1 MLLRAADLLEADF
14 SRNRDSL
21 ALEVGAVRGWAEM
34 NTAEAAATL
43 REAAGLASSPLGSVL
58 PSADPSGANL
68 SLRTAAGVVLAI
80 VPWNAPVVQSA
91 RSVAIALALGNTVIL
106 RPSELAPHAAG
117 HLLADVLTRA
127 GAPAGVVNV
136 VTCSPSRSK
145 ELVAS
150 LVAEPAVRRVVF
162 IGSTPVGRSIASVA
176 GNALT
181 PAVLELGGKNP
192 TLVLSDADLDTA
204 ADRIVFAAFANS
216 GQVCMSTDRV
226 LVATSAFAELCER
239 VAARA
244 AALPVG
250 DPRLDTT
257 AVGPLITDAAAARFT
272 SLAGDAVSRGARLLT
287 GGSADGRYATPTVL
301 TDVSPDSPL
310 YSTEFFAPLVTRQ
323 PYADEPA
330 MIAAAN
336 DTPYGLIASVLSSDP
351 SRAWHLARSLRCGA
365 VHVNGPSVG
374 DEPHV
379 PFGGLAASGY
389 GRLGGIESVL
399 TFTEQRTFYLH
410 DTDVLPN
417 P

>member
-1 MLLRAADLLEADF
+1 M
-14 SRNRDSL
+14 
-21 ALEVGAVRGWAEM
+21 
-34 NTAEAAATL
+34 
-43 REAAGLASSPLGSVL
+43 
-58 PSADPSGANL
+58 
-68 SLRTAAGVVLAI
+68 
-80 VPWNAPVVQSA
+80 
-91 RSVAIALALGNTVIL
+91 AIALALGNTVIL